1 MMRRPGLVLIIALF
15 ICIVIGALGY
25 FLLIGPKK
33 GKISNKQKEVEAQQA
48 AIETEKNTYKQLL
61 AMKNR
66 SAEYEARLE
75 ELQAKIPAQPELP
88 SLIRSIQA
96 ASDPAT
102 GAGLPWLSFS
112 PGEVTAGTAGY
123 SSYTFTMTAAGFYD
137 EVVDLIYR
145 MERFKRAVVI
155 DSVSLAPT
163 TSILNTTYSANLG
176 LVEANISGR
185 TFTFYSPTGAVTAPT
200 SAPTVPSSATQG
212 PTQSGTQTPTQSGT
226 TSP

>member
-1 MMRRPGLVLIIALF
+1 MMRRPGLAFIIAIF

-25 FLLIGPKK
+25 FLLIGPKN
-33 GKISNKQKEVEAQQA
+33 GKISNKQKEVEAKQA
-48 AIETEKNTYKQLL
+48 KIETEKNTYKQLL
-61 AMKNR
+61 DIKNR
-66 SAEYEARLE
+66 SAEYEARLT

-112 PGEVTAGTAGY
+112 PSEVTGGGEGY
-123 SSYTFTMTAAGFYD
+123 STYTFTMTAAGFYD

-155 DSVSLAPT
+155 DSITLAPT
-163 TSILNTTYSANLG
+163 TSILGVTYSANLG
-176 LVEANISGR
+176 LVTAGISGK
-185 TFTFYSPTGAVTAPT
+185 TFTFYSVPGAAGTPTTAPT
-200 SAPTVPSSATQG
+200 APSSATQG
-212 PTQSGTQTPTQSGT
+212 ATQSGTQGATQSGT
-226 TSP
+226 TGP